1 MKLPLKKKVQS
12 DKSKRDWTFIII
24 TGIFLV
30 VIGWNVAKNLIDTSN
45 SMDFNLKVGSSDV
58 VVFAILVVGLIFAK
72 VRSKRG

>member
-30 VIGWNVAKNLIDTSN
+30 IIGWNVAKNLIGTSN

-72 VRSKRG
+72 IRSKRG